1 MTTLP
6 DVWLIVGPPRGEGH
20 DQSPRVILPR
30 VILWGNYNRTNTA
43 YTIRRQHSQLPVAI
57 ARGGGYDRTHTA
69 LADAIARLWAITD
82 RCDGGA
88 GPTAVEA
95 WAKLHGITIYTL
107 TEALQALP
115 DAREEV

>member
-1 MTTLP
+1 MTALP
-6 DVWLIVGPPRGEGH
+6 DIWLIVGPPRGEGH
-20 DQSPRVILPR
+20 DQSPRVILS
-30 VILWGNYNRTNTA
+30 GTYTRTGTG
-43 YTIRRQHSQLPVAI
+43 YTIRRQHSQRPVAV

-88 GPTAVEA
+88 GPTVVEA
-95 WAKLHGITIYTL
+95 WAKSHGITIYTL